1 MFPRY
6 WRVLVAL
13 IWAST
18 LLKAHMSGVL
28 LVHAAQPWSPPQN
41 AQTLSS
47 EFIKSL
53 QRELKRAGYDPGAT
67 DGKMVPST
75 RRALPRCQE
84 AHGLAPTGDPDIPT
98 LTKLLR
104 QHRPPH
110 RHKPPEPQGVARSQA
125 E

>member
-18 LLKAHMSGVL
+18 LLKAHMSSVL
-28 LVHAAQPWSPPQN
+28 LVHAAQPWSSPQN

-67 DGKMVPST
+67 DGKMGPST
-75 RRALPRCQE
+75 RRALTRFQE
-84 AHGLAPTGDPDIPT
+84 AHGLVPTGDPDIPT
-98 LTKLLR
+98 LSKLLR
-104 QHRPPH
+104 QNLPPS
-110 RHKPPEPQGVARSQA
+110 PP
-125 E
+125 

>member
-1 MFPRY
+1 MLPRY

-18 LLKAHMSGVL
+18 LLKAHMSRVL
-28 LVHAAQPWSPPQN
+28 LVHAAQPGSPPQN

-53 QRELKRAGYDPGAT
+53 QRELKGAGYDPGAT
-67 DGKMVPST
+67 DDKMGPSM
-75 RRALPRCQE
+75 RRALTRFRE

-98 LTKLLR
+98 LSKVLR
-104 QHRPPH
+104 QSLPPS
-110 RHKPPEPQGVARSQA
+110 PP
-125 E
+125 